1 MIFGGNDLSLDI
13 SFQTVDSHLMFSTQ
27 PSHRNLNLTVGDI
40 IMADN
45 MSEADKVSFFPMLEE
60 LY

>member
-1 MIFGGNDLSLDI
+1 
-13 SFQTVDSHLMFSTQ
+13 MFSTQ